1 MTFVLGQSHNC
12 HRFIC
17 HTHLF
22 QLRYAEMPMTLKSL
36 RWWSLWLASVSQQKM
51 HLPFT
56 PLQLP
61 LSGSGRCSRTPA
73 TEDERKKES
82 KRHSQTMQTQESSE
96 KKNMREKKRV
106 TLSTVINLFS
116 LHNIRNTQPPLAMSV
131 KGCMLFCN
139 LTKWFTKSTFQVVYL
154 TVCLCC

>member
-12 HRFIC
+12 HWFIC

-56 PLQLP
+56 LLQLP
-61 LSGSGRCSRTPA
+61 LSGSGRCSRIPA
-73 TEDERKKES
+73 TEDERKKER
-82 KRHSQTMQTQESSE
+82 KRHSQTKPKNPQ
-96 KKNMREKKRV
+96 KKETREKKRV

-116 LHNIRNTQPPLAMSV
+116 LHNIRTTQPPLAMSV
-131 KGCMLFCN
+131 KGYMLFCN
-139 LTKWFTKSTFQVVYL
+139 RTKWFTKSTFQVVYL